1 MSENPS
7 TPLPP
12 IERLGRLNN
21 GDNAFAAAL
30 RFGVEVMAWVA
41 IQRVW
46 GWGAMI
52 VAILVLAIFNAR
64 GDKQV
69 RGIPVPGGV
78 RIVLEVGLMVAGT
91 IAVTVWFGGWAGAG
105 MAVALLLQI
114 VLGWR
119 RYAWLLRQ

>member
-1 MSENPS
+1 MSENS
-7 TPLPP
+7 PP
-12 IERLGRLNN
+12 PPPRVEQLGRLNN
-21 GDNAFAAAL
+21 GDNAFAAVL
-30 RFGVEVMAWVA
+30 RFGVEVMAWLA

-78 RIVLEVGLMVAGT
+78 RLVLEVGLMVVGT
-91 IAVTVWFGGWAGAG
+91 IAATLWLGGWVGAG
-105 MAVALLLQI
+105 MVIALLLQI
-114 VLGWR
+114 ALGWR

>member
-1 MSENPS
+1 MSENSPS
-7 TPLPP
+7 NSPRV
-12 IERLGRLNN
+12 ERLGRLKND
-21 GDNAFAAAL
+21 DNAFAVAL

-46 GWGAMI
+46 GWSAMI

-64 GDKQV
+64 GDKQS

-78 RIVLEVGLMVAGT
+78 RIVLEVGLMIVGT
-91 IAVTVWFGGWAGAG
+91 IATTVWLGRWAGAG
-105 MAVALLLQI
+105 MGVALLLQI

>member
-1 MSENPS
+1 MSDNLPS
-7 TPLPP
+7 IPP
-12 IERLGRLNN
+12 RVERLGRLNN

-30 RFGVEVMAWVA
+30 RFGVEVIAWVA

-64 GDKQV
+64 NDKQV
-69 RGIPVPGGV
+69 RGIPVPGVV
-78 RIVLEVGLMVAGT
+78 RIVLEVGLIVVGA
-91 IAVTVWFGGWAGAG
+91 IAATLWLGGWVGTG
-105 MAVALLLQI
+105 MGVVLVLQI
-114 VLGWR
+114 IVGWR

>member
-1 MSENPS
+1 MSDN
-7 TPLPP
+7 LPQP
-12 IERLGRLNN
+12 PPRIERLGRLNN
-21 GDNAFAAAL
+21 GENAFAAAL
-30 RFGVEVMAWVA
+30 RFGVEVVAWVA

-78 RIVLEVGLMVAGT
+78 RLVLEVGLMIVGT
-91 IAVTVWFGGWAGAG
+91 IAVTLWLGGWVGAG
-105 MAVALLLQI
+105 MGVALLLQM